1 MTSAVKDRASS
12 SVFDTL
18 LNIVPSNIVEAA
30 AGTKLLGLVF
40 FSVLFGYFLAR
51 IESPYRETVT
61 DFWQGV
67 FRVMMR
73 MTEFV
78 MYLAPIGVFALTAR
92 VVAKAG
98 ISAAG
103 PILVFGACVVTGLVL
118 YVALALPALIRLV
131 GRVRPWPLFPAMTPA
146 LLTAFST
153 ASSSSATL
161 PLSMECV
168 EKRANVSE
176 RIAGFVMPLGAS
188 VNHAGSALY
197 ECAAAMFICQA
208 YGLHLSFATQFTV
221 VVLALIT
228 SMGIAGIPAAS
239 LVGIAVILSA
249 VGLPTEAIGVLLVLD
264 RILDMA
270 RTAVNVFADAAC
282 AVIVARLEGETQVL
296 QRVRIRPD
304 FRRIRTFMYVAGERE
319 KRCIVAC
326 TRSSGRAAR
335 YGQQS
340 SLSLIPSITCATS
353 STREGR
359 HEYRERSGV
368 CAVGQHRR
376 ARAARSRMS
385 LAQRSDASR
394 KTHCQGAVPVHAGQ
408 RRCAQQL
415 LLSRCRCH
423 LRANAGRRSRRWAR
437 RASSSRCCRA
447 ATASIDKREKRS
459 CLHLTSIHCRNTCWC
474 YQNRMRVDAVSSEAA
489 GRVESHDP
497 APAGGMRYR

>member
-1 MTSAVKDRASS
+1 
-12 SVFDTL
+12 
-18 LNIVPSNIVEAA
+18 
-30 AGTKLLGLVF
+30 
-40 FSVLFGYFLAR
+40 
-51 IESPYRETVT
+51 VT
-61 DFWQGV
+61 NFWQGV

-78 MYLAPIGVFALTAR
+78 MHLAPIGVFALTAR

-103 PILVFGACVVTGLVL
+103 PILVFGACVVTGLVI

-153 ASSSSATL
+153 ASSSATL

-168 EKRANVSE
+168 EKRAKVSE

-221 VVLALIT
+221 VILALIT

-282 AVIVARLEGETQVL
+282 AVIVARLEGESQVL
-296 QRVRIRPD
+296 QGD
-304 FRRIRTFMYVAGERE
+304 
-319 KRCIVAC
+319 
-326 TRSSGRAAR
+326 
-335 YGQQS
+335 
-340 SLSLIPSITCATS
+340 
-353 STREGR
+353 
-359 HEYRERSGV
+359 
-368 CAVGQHRR
+368 AVG
-376 ARAARSRMS
+376 
-385 LAQRSDASR
+385 DA
-394 KTHCQGAVPVHAGQ
+394 K
-408 RRCAQQL
+408 
-415 LLSRCRCH
+415 
-423 LRANAGRRSRRWAR
+423 
-437 RASSSRCCRA
+437 SS
-447 ATASIDKREKRS
+447 
-459 CLHLTSIHCRNTCWC
+459 
-474 YQNRMRVDAVSSEAA
+474 
-489 GRVESHDP
+489 
-497 APAGGMRYR
+497 